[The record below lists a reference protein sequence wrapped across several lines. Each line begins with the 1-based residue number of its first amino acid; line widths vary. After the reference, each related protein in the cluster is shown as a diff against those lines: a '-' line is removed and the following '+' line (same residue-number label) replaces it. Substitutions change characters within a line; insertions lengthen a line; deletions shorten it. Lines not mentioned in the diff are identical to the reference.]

1 MNHETNRSGWVSVL
15 NHECP
20 SRLTA
25 VLASATLALTL
36 SAVPATAFSPLAP
49 SGVDVSGHQR
59 GNGAPLRWGEVAAD
73 GQRFAFVKAPEGE
86 GWLNPH
92 YLEDVHAAHQAGL
105 IVGTYHYARPAKDAR
120 TQAAHYAA
128 ALATAP
134 AT

>member
-1 MNHETNRSGWVSVL
+1 MWT
-15 NHECP
+15 
-20 SRLTA
+20 SR
-25 VLASATLALTL
+25 AT
-36 SAVPATAFSPLAP
+36 SAVTAPP
-49 SGVDVSGHQR
+49 STG
-59 GNGAPLRWGEVAAD
+59 GEVAAD